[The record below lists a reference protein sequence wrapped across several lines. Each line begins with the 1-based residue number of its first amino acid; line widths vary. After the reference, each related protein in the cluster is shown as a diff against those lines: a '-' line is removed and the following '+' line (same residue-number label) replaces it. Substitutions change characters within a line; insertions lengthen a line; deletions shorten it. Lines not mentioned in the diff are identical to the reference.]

1 MKKIIF
7 GCLLFLAL
15 IFGSIFIFQINQK
28 ESVAIIGAMD
38 VEIEEIMAN
47 LSNINNEQQAEF
59 KIVTGNLGKY
69 KIILS
74 ESGVGKVASATTTQ
88 FIIDKYKPKYIINI
102 GIAGSLSS
110 DLKAGDTVVGEKMVQ
125 HDFDVTAFGN
135 PKGYIDN
142 GVEPDKPT
150 IFYSDKKLVDKFL
163 ANNSLK
169 LGTIA
174 TGDIFVTDKKL
185 KNDIKKEFGANV
197 IDMESAAIAQT
208 AQKNNIPFIIIK
220 TISDGLDGTTDE
232 YKQNKQNI
240 AKKPAQITVKT
251 LKSDK

>member
-1 MKKIIF
+1 MKTKILYCIVFILTIF
-7 GCLLFLAL
+7 SIISYVL
-15 IFGSIFIFQINQK
+15 INKK
-28 ESVAIIGAMD
+28 EAVAIIGAMD
-38 VEIEEIMAN
+38 VEIEEIAAN
-47 LSNINNEQQAEF
+47 LSNTDYKQQNSFE
-59 KIVTGNLGKY
+59 IVTGNLGKY
-69 KIILS
+69 KIVLS
-74 ESGVGKVASATTTQ
+74 KSGVGKVASATTTQ
-88 FIIDKYKPKYIINI
+88 FIIDKYKPIYIINI
-102 GIAGSLSS
+102 GIAGSLSPE
-110 DLKAGDTVVGEKMVQ
+110 LKAGDTLIGEKMVQ

-142 GVEPDKPT
+142 GIEPNKPT
-150 IFYSDKKLVDKFL
+150 IFYSDKKLIDKFL
-163 ANNSLK
+163 ANNTLK
-169 LGTIA
+169 HGTIA

-185 KNDIKKEFGANV
+185 KNNINKEFSANA

-208 AQKNNIPFIIIK
+208 AQRNNVPVIVLR